1 MVRPKN
7 NWKKNGSV
15 SGLTLK
21 VKVHMYNKTAQY
33 VNNFNAFLIM
43 TLLNV
48 VCHTTLKR
56 KEGNV
61 PSKDIVFFN
70 EDQSAK
76 GLPSKERLKLKTD
89 NRKQRKRN
97 KTYAV

>member
-7 NWKKNGSV
+7 NWKQNGSV

-43 TLLNV
+43 TFLNI

-56 KEGNV
+56 KEGDV
-61 PSKDIVFFN
+61 TSKDIFFN
-70 EDQSAK
+70 EYQSAK
-76 GLPSKERLKLKTD
+76 ELPLKERLKLKTD
-89 NRKQRKRN
+89 IRK
-97 KTYAV
+97 

>member
-7 NWKKNGSV
+7 NWKQNGSV

-33 VNNFNAFLIM
+33 VNNFNAFSIM

-61 PSKDIVFFN
+61 SSKDIVFFN

-76 GLPSKERLKLKTD
+76 ELPSKERLKLKTD

-97 KTYAV
+97 KTYVV